1 MLDTN
6 ILISI
11 VIFNSQKL
19 KTMLIN
25 ICEKHKLIL
34 NSYIIQELQEVIER
48 KFPNRKKDMEEFLFK
63 IPYELEYVPNTIF
76 EKDLFNLRD
85 IKDIPIL
92 YSAIISNVD
101 IESLGVAIAT
111 ENVTALKSVPGIGP
125 KMAQKIIFELKDKVI
140 KDKTEKINIVLKEN
154 NSKNIEEAI
163 TALEVLGYTQKQIKD
178 VISKLD
184 LSDDSVENIIRKVLK
199 EMQNL

>member
-1 MLDTN
+1 MYAFFNGKVDSIYKDRIIIDVNN
-6 ILISI
+6 IGYEINMPESDLMSLNLGDNIKI
-11 VIFNSQKL
+11 YTYLYVREDDMRLFGF
-19 KTMLIN
+19 KTSESL
-25 ICEKHKLIL
+25 EFFKKLITVSGVGPKVAL
-34 NSYIIQELQEVIER
+34 G
-48 KFPNRKKDMEEFLFK
+48 
-63 IPYELEYVPNTIF
+63 
-76 EKDLFNLRD
+76 
-85 IKDIPIL
+85 
-92 YSAIISNVD
+92 IISNVD

-111 ENVTALKSVPGIGP
+111 ENVAALKSVPGIGP

>member
-1 MLDTN
+1 MYAFFYGKVDSIYKDRIIIDVNN
-6 ILISI
+6 IGYEINMPESDIMSLNLGDNIKIYTYLYVREDDMRLFGFKTSESLE
-11 VIFNSQKL
+11 FL
-19 KTMLIN
+19 K
-25 ICEKHKLIL
+25 KLITVSGVGPKVAL
-34 NSYIIQELQEVIER
+34 G
-48 KFPNRKKDMEEFLFK
+48 
-63 IPYELEYVPNTIF
+63 
-76 EKDLFNLRD
+76 
-85 IKDIPIL
+85 
-92 YSAIISNVD
+92 IISNVD

-111 ENVTALKSVPGIGP
+111 ENVAALKSVPGIGP